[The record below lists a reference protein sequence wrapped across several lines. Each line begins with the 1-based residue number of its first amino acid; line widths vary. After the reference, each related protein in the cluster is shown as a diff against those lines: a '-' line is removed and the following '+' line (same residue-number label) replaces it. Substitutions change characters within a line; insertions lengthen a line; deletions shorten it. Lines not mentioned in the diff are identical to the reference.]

1 MQSKTE
7 KRIENVKEEIAKLN
21 NRKNVLIQKHKA
33 EERRART
40 HRLCKRGGY
49 MESKIPELLTMT
61 DEEFYSFVD
70 NILIL
75 QHSNKS
81 EK

>member
-21 NRKNVLIQKHKA
+21 NKKNVLIQKHKA

-70 NILIL
+70 NILIP

-81 EK
+81 